1 MEPWSHRDTDFTDV
15 WAIVLAAGRSTR
27 MEAFKQ
33 LLPFGGRTVVEA
45 AVWSLVRAGVGVERV
60 IVVVGHRAEEVAR
73 VVQPLGARIATN
85 RKHDRGMLS
94 SVQTGLASVPEGAR
108 AVLIAL
114 GDQPFGEPEV
124 ARAVVRS
131 WRNSGRGL
139 IVPSHDG
146 RRGHPLLID
155 LKYRDAVAKLS
166 PDVGCERFCWNILTT
181 FNMWWWKL
189 TASRATWTRA
199 PITSARWRA
208 SKGNDRWKTFGD
220 PCRRY

>member
-85 RKHDRGMLS
+85 REHDRGMLS

-166 PDVGCERFCWNILTT
+166 PDVGLREILLGHPDDLQHVVVEVDSIARD
-181 FNMWWWKL
+181 MD
-189 TASRATWTRA
+189 TRA
-199 PITSARWRA
+199 DYEREVARL
-208 SKGNDRWKTFGD
+208 KGER
-220 PCRRY
+220 

>member
-1 MEPWSHRDTDFTDV
+1 MEPWSHRDTDFTGV

-73 VVQPLGARIATN
+73 VVQPLGAETATN
-85 RKHDRGMLS
+85 REYDRGMLS

-155 LKYRDAVAKLS
+155 LKYRDAVARLS
-166 PDVGCERFCWNILTT
+166 PDVGLREILLEHPDDLQHVVVEVDSIARD
-181 FNMWWWKL
+181 MD
-189 TASRATWTRA
+189 TRA
-199 PITSARWRA
+199 DYEREVALF
-208 SKGNDRWKTFGD
+208 KGER
-220 PCRRY
+220 

>member
-1 MEPWSHRDTDFTDV
+1 MEEWSHHDTDFTDV

-73 VVQPLGARIATN
+73 VVQPLGAETATN
-85 RKHDRGMLS
+85 REYDRGMLS

-131 WRNSGRGL
+131 WRNSDRGL

-155 LKYRDAVAKLS
+155 LKYRDAVARLS
-166 PDVGCERFCWNILTT
+166 PDVGLREILLEHPDDLQHVVVEVDSIARD
-181 FNMWWWKL
+181 MD
-189 TASRATWTRA
+189 TRA
-199 PITSARWRA
+199 DYEREVALF
-208 SKGNDRWKTFGD
+208 KGER
-220 PCRRY
+220 

>member
-73 VVQPLGARIATN
+73 VVQPLGAGIATN
-85 RKHDRGMLS
+85 REHDRGMLS

-166 PDVGCERFCWNILTT
+166 PDVGLREILLEHPDDLQHVVVEVDSIARD
-181 FNMWWWKL
+181 MD
-189 TASRATWTRA
+189 TRA
-199 PITSARWRA
+199 DYEREVARL
-208 SKGNDRWKTFGD
+208 KGER
-220 PCRRY
+220 

>member
-85 RKHDRGMLS
+85 REHDRGMLS

-166 PDVGCERFCWNILTT
+166 PDVGLREILLEHPDDLQHVVVEVDSIARD
-181 FNMWWWKL
+181 MD
-189 TASRATWTRA
+189 TRA
-199 PITSARWRA
+199 DYEREVARL
-208 SKGNDRWKTFGD
+208 KGER
-220 PCRRY
+220 